1 MDTKADRPRYRVNLF
16 YRVTPRFQAGVE
28 LNPGVHEVN
37 PVANWI
43 VTPETEKYPMVSLGT
58 SSDRIFS
65 PAGTQAYFVTFAKGL
80 PKYGL
85 GPYVSVSYSEW
96 ERKLLFPFG
105 LNVQLAPQWDLLG
118 MNDGRNSHILLT
130 YKLPS
135 TNVSVMY
142 IKMRHLG
149 ISVGFSF

>member
-1 MDTKADRPRYRVNLF
+1 MDTKADRPRYRMNLF
-16 YRVTPRFQAGVE
+16 YRLTPRLQAGVE

-43 VTPETEKYPMVSLGT
+43 VSPETENAPMISLGT

-65 PAGTQAYFVTFAKGL
+65 PAGAQAYFVTFAKSL
-80 PKYGL
+80 PRYGVA
-85 GPYVSVSYSEW
+85 PYLSVSYSEW
-96 ERKLLFPFG
+96 ERTILFPFG
-105 LNVQLAPQWDLLG
+105 LNVPLAPQWDLLG
-118 MNDGRNSHILLT
+118 MNDGRNSHLLLT

-135 TNVSVMY
+135 TNVSLMY
-142 IKMRHLG
+142 IKMRRPG